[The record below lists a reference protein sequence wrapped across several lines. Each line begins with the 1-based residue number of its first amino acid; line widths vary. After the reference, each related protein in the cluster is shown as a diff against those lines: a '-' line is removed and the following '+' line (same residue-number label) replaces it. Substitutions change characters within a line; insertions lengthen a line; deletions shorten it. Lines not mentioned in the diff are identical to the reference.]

1 MSVKEMFEDLGYEF
15 NDYSDE
21 KNKSDDLYAIY
32 VYEIRQFLKYSPQVL
47 YKEVAFFPN
56 LKKVEIY
63 VNDDFNEVEN
73 CLWSIEEL
81 QVINKQI
88 EELGWNKC

>member
-1 MSVKEMFEDLGYEF
+1 MSAKEMFEDLGYEF

-21 KNKSDDLYAIY
+21 KNKGDDLYAIY

-63 VNDDFNEVEN
+63 VNDDFNGVEN

-81 QVINKQI
+81 QAINKQI
-88 EELGWNKC
+88 EELGWE

>member
-1 MSVKEMFEDLGYEF
+1 MSAKEMFEELGYEF
-15 NDYSDE
+15 NDYSNE
-21 KNKSDDLYAIY
+21 NNKEDKLYAVY
-32 VYEIRQFLKYSPQVL
+32 VYEIRQFLKYSSQVL

-63 VNDDFNEVEN
+63 INDDFNGLED

-81 QVINKQI
+81 KAINKQI
-88 EELGWNKC
+88 EELGWNK